1 MSIKSKRILAAGLIC
16 LAVAAMLVLYL
27 VLSRQEDG
35 VAVVSVTANEFS
47 LENRKKE
54 VLNFSYGEITGDME
68 AEQYGEFSEG
78 VPAAFEM
85 DNSGEF
91 LFTTAEPRVRVA
103 IEAENWSQAFDGSGV
118 SRARFVGNEGM
129 SLEGEGISGTVSIN
143 YPAGEILTPFRL
155 SVYSE
160 SGLSVNTTDTGLEV
174 HGVSGLIPL
183 RASYNPA
190 LNKDIQF
197 TYVEL
202 GSFSGSISIDLSEL
216 ESEGHLIVTAE
227 DGSQETV
234 DIL

>member
-1 MSIKSKRILAAGLIC
+1 
-16 LAVAAMLVLYL
+16 
-27 VLSRQEDG
+27 
-35 VAVVSVTANEFS
+35 
-47 LENRKKE
+47 
-54 VLNFSYGEITGDME
+54 ME
-68 AEQYGEFSEG
+68 AEQYSEFSEG
-78 VPAAFEM
+78 VPAAFEV

-91 LFTTAEPRVRVA
+91 LFTTTEPRVRFA